1 MKKDFH
7 GVEKVETQVQD
18 KPIDTSNMSVQDR
31 IKSLSGSK
39 RGSTMLTNT
48 SLVPKNL
55 HASSINSANISDG
68 NLITSDYTGFI
79 KMLKIK

>member
-18 KPIDTSNMSVQDR
+18 KPIDTSNMCVQDR
-31 IKSLSGSK
+31 IKSISGGK
-39 RGSTMLTNT
+39 TGSTMLTNA

-55 HASSINSANISDG
+55 HASNINSANISDG
-68 NLITSDYTGFI
+68 NLITSDYTRFI